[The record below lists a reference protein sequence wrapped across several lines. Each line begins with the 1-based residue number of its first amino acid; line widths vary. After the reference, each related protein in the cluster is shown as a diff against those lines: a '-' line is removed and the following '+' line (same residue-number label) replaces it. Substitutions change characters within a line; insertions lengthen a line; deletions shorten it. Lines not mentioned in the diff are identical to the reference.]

1 MGAHSAVTYQILA
14 VWDAKPYAIYDAFS
28 IKNVE
33 SDNNYMGMRRLS

>member
-1 MGAHSAVTYQILA
+1 MGAHSAVTYQVLV

-33 SDNNYMGMRRLS
+33 SDNTHIGMRCLS

>member
-1 MGAHSAVTYQILA
+1 MGVHSAVTYQVLA

-33 SDNNYMGMRRLS
+33 SDNTHIGMRCLS